1 MLNFDYQNKT
11 RIIFGKDT
19 HKNIGELVK
28 PYAKKV
34 LFHFG
39 GQSIKNT
46 GVYDEVVKSLKENN
60 VDYVELGGVKP
71 NPRVSLVREGIEI
84 CRKENVDF
92 ILAVGGGSV
101 IDSAKAIAIGIDYEG
116 DVWDFFEKGITIEK
130 ALPIA
135 TILTIPA
142 AGSESSTGT
151 VITNAIG
158 IDYEGD
164 VWDFFEKGIT
174 IEKALPIATILTIP
188 AAGSESSTG
197 TVITNEEKELK
208 LSCGAP
214 ILRPVLSVINPRLYF
229 TLPKNQVANGVSD
242 MMSHIMERYFT
253 NTTNTELIDG
263 LCESTLKTIM
273 RNGLIL
279 NKDNKNYDAWA
290 EIALAGNIAHNGL
303 LGLGREDD
311 WASHDIEHEL
321 SAIYD
326 VAHGAGLSV
335 VTPAWMKYVYKENID
350 MFVQFAVNVMGVEG
364 NLRNREDVVL
374 KGINKLEEFY
384 KAMGLPTT
392 LKELNIGDENL
403 ELMAKKSTNFISNN
417 ERPLGSFKKLKWEDV
432 LEIYKLAK

>member
-101 IDSAKAIAIGIDYEG
+101 IDSAKAI
-116 DVWDFFEKGITIEK
+116 
-130 ALPIA
+130 
-135 TILTIPA
+135 
-142 AGSESSTGT
+142 
-151 VITNAIG
+151 AIG